1 MPKRSYRFIVYTQ
14 AIFLISVFTGGSPLH
29 AQATRATISG
39 SVTDPTNAAV
49 AGARVQV
56 KNIDTNVLQSTVTDA
71 QGRYA
76 VPDLPIGN
84 YEVQASNTGF
94 QTVVRRGIT
103 LNVGSQSVVDITLPV
118 GQAQETVTVEGE
130 ASHIETESAAV
141 GQLVSDVQMRELPLN
156 GRNFEQL
163 ILLAPGVQ
171 QIQASGGSFYGQ
183 GANYS
188 IAGAP
193 GPKDRL
199 SS

>member
-1 MPKRSYRFIVYTQ
+1 VPQKYFRFLVYTQ
-14 AIFLISVFTGGSPLH
+14 AILFLSVLTGVSSLH

-39 SVTDPTNAAV
+39 TITDTTNAAV
-49 AGARVQV
+49 AGAKVQI
-56 KNIDTNVLQSTVTDA
+56 KNVDTNVLQSTVTDG

-76 VPDLPIGN
+76 APDLPIGN

-103 LNVGSQSVVDITLPV
+103 LNIGSQSVVDIALPV

-141 GQLVSDVQMRELPLN
+141 GQLVSNVQMRELPLN

-171 QIQASGGSFYGQ
+171 QIQPSGGSFY
-183 GANYS
+183 
-188 IAGAP
+188 
-193 GPKDRL
+193 
-199 SS
+199 